1 MGRRPR
7 LAGKLLPT
15 LPSADNHPM
24 KNEAYMLS
32 ALDEARKAMG
42 KTHPNPAV
50 GAVVVH
56 QDQVVARGFTE
67 PAGGRHAEIVALDAF
82 RESGHEVDESTIL
95 YVTMEPCSTHGRTPP
110 CTSAIIESGIRQVVV
125 GATDPNPDHAGR
137 GFGILRKAG
146 ITVLQDVLADECED
160 LNLIFNWRM
169 SEGRPLFAGKIA
181 TTLDGRIATRGGLS
195 KWITGNEARADV
207 HRWRRYFPAIAVGAG
222 TVLADNPALTARI
235 EGEEEWCPLRF
246 IFDRHLITFKDGTF
260 KVYSDAWRDRTI
272 VVSSRAHLS
281 RIRKLEEETGIR
293 FWAIESGLEDGGL
306 PEFAQKCLE
315 EGIDGIFLE
324 GGAHLLSSFLNF
336 RHLDYLF
343 AYRAPKLLADVSGLA
358 PFTGQEPVTMQE
370 TVTLR
375 EIRQA
380 RFGNDQLMRGFV
392 VYPRSGEGED

>member
-1 MGRRPR
+1 
-7 LAGKLLPT
+7 
-15 LPSADNHPM
+15 M
-24 KNEAYMLS
+24 KNEAYMLA
-32 ALDEARKAMG
+32 ALEEARKAMG

-56 QDQVVARGFTE
+56 REQVVARGHTE

-82 RESGHEVDESTIL
+82 RETGLQVDASTAL
-95 YVTMEPCSTHGRTPP
+95 VVTLEPCSTRGRTPP
-110 CTSAIIESGIRQVVV
+110 CTGAIIESGIRKVLA
-125 GATDPNPDHAGR
+125 GAVDPNPRHAGR
-137 GFGILRKAG
+137 GFEVLKEAGLDVTPGILAG
-146 ITVLQDVLADECED
+146 DCED

-169 SEGRPLFAGKIA
+169 TEGRPFFAGKIA

-195 KWITGNEARADV
+195 KWITGTEARADV

-235 EGEEEWCPLRF
+235 GGEEEWCPVRF

-260 KVYSDAWRDRTI
+260 KVYSDAWRERTI
-272 VVSSRAHLS
+272 VVSSRAHLG

-306 PEFAQKCLE
+306 PEFAQRCHK
-315 EGIDGIFLE
+315 EGIDGMFLE

-336 RHLDYLF
+336 RYLDYLF
-343 AYRAPKLLADVSGLA
+343 AYRAPKLLADASGLA
-358 PFTGQEPVTMQE
+358 PFTGQEPVTMQD

-375 EIRQA
+375 AIRQA
-380 RFGNDQLMRGFV
+380 GFGDDQLMRGFV
-392 VYPRSGEGED
+392 VYPNQKEDQE